1 MTKISP
7 APLTASRFPFAIVGF
22 DLDGTLVDTSEDLL
36 RATNH
41 ALALAGIAPLSN
53 AQIRTVIGGGARMML
68 ELGIAAAGAEPV
80 PPDRFERMLAALL
93 EHYAAHLADHSR
105 PFPGAVAALDALD
118 ALGVRT
124 AVVTNKREGFA
135 RPLLEA
141 LGLAERMGAIIGG
154 DTMGPGRAKPAR
166 EPIDAMIARCGGGPA
181 AFVGDSR
188 FDIGAARN
196 AGIPAVACAFGFL
209 MEPVADLRADAVIGH
224 FDELIPALAKLG

>member
-7 APLTASRFPFAIVGF
+7 PSRFPFTIVGF

-41 ALALAGIAPLSN
+41 ALAMADIAPLTN

-68 ELGIAAAGAEPV
+68 QLGIAAAGAPPV
-80 PPDRFERMLAALL
+80 PPARFEELLEALL
-93 EHYAAHLADHSR
+93 AYYAAHLADHSQ

-124 AVVTNKREGFA
+124 GIVTNKREDFA

-141 LGLAERMGAIIGG
+141 LGLAQRMGAIIGG

-166 EPIDAMIARCGGGPA
+166 EPIDAMIAQCGGGPA
-181 AFVGDSR
+181 AFVGDSH
-188 FDIGAARN
+188 FDVGAARN
-196 AGIPAVACAFGFL
+196 AGIPVIACAFGFL
-209 MEPVADLRADAVIGH
+209 MEPVEDLRADAVIAH
-224 FDELIPALAKLG
+224 FDELVPALARLG